1 MYELQKVR
9 RLRTISL
16 ALLLQSLG
24 GNFHIIT
31 KEKHLQFILQVFIRF
46 VSNQ

>member
-31 KEKHLQFILQVFIRF
+31 KEKHLQFILQVFMSL
-46 VSNQ
+46 VSSR